1 MPAVGELCCR
11 AAFERRHPLRL
22 SSVPLCVELAYP
34 VSSTSV
40 GHLMPVELPFNFLNG
55 STNMYRES
63 TRIVICAMPTAADG
77 DAGYV
82 KMVCPWR
89 ELDAIE

>member
-22 SSVPLCVELAYP
+22 SSVPLGVDLAYP

-40 GHLMPVELPFNFLNG
+40 GHLMPVELLYLFLEWVYEYEQRVNRNDD
-55 STNMYRES
+55 T
-63 TRIVICAMPTAADG
+63 
-77 DAGYV
+77 YV
-82 KMVCPWR
+82 PCLLRRM
-89 ELDAIE
+89 DMQDM